1 MNDIVPQSIASLNA
15 LLPEERVRRYGAI
28 VPRVILAQY
37 GIDPETYTDASGSS
51 LLAVH
56 AAEGA
61 TSVELALRHTVNAP
75 DPLFYGH
82 FTDTL
87 NGQIAV
93 MLVVINNPDS
103 PRFDVDRMPDGSPT
117 DFGTSK
123 RNLLAEEAAL
133 KAGLAPGQIHA
144 GLRAMPQLM
153 ESFEQFLLQLGHTM
167 YMVEPLKY
175 HTAVLFERYGLAYEV
190 GRRWMESINNR
201 FSPGGDLR
209 AKLDG
214 SSPFRLP
221 QFANCV
227 LGRSWA
233 IHDGI
238 LGEPYNHVRMY
249 KHIGKSAG
257 VQTPSAKLKWRC
269 E

>member
-1 MNDIVPQSIASLNA
+1 MSDIAPQSIASLNA
-15 LLPEERVRRYGAI
+15 LPPEERARRYGEI
-28 VPRVILAQY
+28 VPRMILEQY
-37 GIDPETYTDASGSS
+37 AIDPETYADVNGHS
-51 LLAVH
+51 LLTVQ

-61 TSVELALRHTVNAP
+61 SSVELALRHTVDAP

-87 NGQIAV
+87 NGQVAV
-93 MLVVINNPDS
+93 MLVIINNPDS

-153 ESFEQFLLQLGHTM
+153 ASFEQFLSRLGHTM

-190 GRRWMESINNR
+190 GRRWMESINTR
-201 FSPGGDLR
+201 FSSGGDLR

-221 QFANCV
+221 HFADCV

-249 KHIGKSAG
+249 KHIGRSAG
-257 VQTPSAKLKWRC
+257 VQTPSPNVKWRC